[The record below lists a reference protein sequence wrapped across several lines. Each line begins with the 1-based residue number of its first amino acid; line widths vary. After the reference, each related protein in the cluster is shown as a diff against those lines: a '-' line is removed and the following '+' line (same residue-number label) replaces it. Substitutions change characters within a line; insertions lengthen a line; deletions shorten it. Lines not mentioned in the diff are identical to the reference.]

1 LTHAVPLASFNVM
14 PRFRLHLLTVLL
26 LASLAFARL
35 SHSAGVTAD
44 DQWVSLFNG
53 KNLTGWVIMN
63 NATFMVTNGAVHL
76 EKSTGWLRTEKI
88 YTNFVFEAEWRALE
102 TNYNS
107 GFYIRAGLEGTP
119 YPTNAWQVNL
129 KESALGQLLRGKAEV
144 LPSKTPK
151 FPINEWVKFRME
163 ARGKKLSLDV
173 NGARAWEFDKLDVDH
188 GYVGIQAEGRSFEF
202 RNVRVQ
208 ELAADSPSK

>member
-1 LTHAVPLASFNVM
+1 MPLVSFNVM
-14 PRFRLHLLTVLL
+14 PRFQLHLLTALL
-26 LASLAFARL
+26 LASHAFA
-35 SHSAGVTAD
+35 AGVTGD
-44 DQWVSLFNG
+44 EQWVSLFNG
-53 KNLTGWVIMN
+53 KDLTGWVIVN
-63 NATFMVTNGAVHL
+63 NATFMVTNGVIHL
-76 EKSTGWLRTEKI
+76 DKSTGWLRTEKK

-119 YPTNAWQVNL
+119 YPTNALQVNL
-129 KESALGQLLRGKAEV
+129 KESALGQLLRGKTEV

-173 NGARAWEFDKLDVDH
+173 NGARAWEFDQLDVDH
-188 GYVGIQAEGRSFEF
+188 GYIGIQAEGRPLDF
-202 RNVRVQ
+202 RNLRVE
-208 ELAADSPSK
+208 ELATNAPPQQK